1 MEALHAHGRICEQ
14 GELLG
19 ISGGLSHSEVNAE
32 LLRKRDHWLSV
43 WGVGRGGELS
53 SEETSGVAENL

>member
-14 GELLG
+14 KELLG

-32 LLRKRDHWLSV
+32 LLGKHDHWLSV
-43 WGVGRGGELS
+43 WWGEGWGAFL
-53 SEETSGVAENL
+53 